1 MERSPALTQEKRME
15 ERSAALAQRKQIEE
29 RSAGKTHRTG
39 ACGKCGMRCQ
49 RRRGQRREVAT
60 KQGMNNKRHKK
71 PKLAREMPYAHPNNY
86 VALQEK
92 TMQLLSVRKIWKE
105 LEQTHK
111 KAERA

>member
-1 MERSPALTQEKRME
+1 
-15 ERSAALAQRKQIEE
+15 
-29 RSAGKTHRTG
+29 
-39 ACGKCGMRCQ
+39 
-49 RRRGQRREVAT
+49 
-60 KQGMNNKRHKK
+60 MNNKRHKK